1 MREKNTG
8 VSGVT
13 NRMEL
18 VQRLRN
24 NLVKSRLTS
33 MVLGIV
39 VAILVVTVTI
49 LAKELKDAKQMINH
63 YSELEITL
71 NHEINE
77 LKEEVKESK
86 ASNSFKDKI
95 EAAMNIEDTVR
106 EAVSDIKYTTNMLKH
121 KTKSGRCITTDL
133 KATNYVLDKSTGE
146 VVKVIENKQNIF
158 VVYRAN
164 KKAANELEK
173 ELTKE
178 YYNGLERYRDVIDD
192 HDNTLLVKHEKR

>member
-33 MVLGIV
+33 MVLGIA
-39 VAILVVTVTI
+39 VAILVVTVAI
-49 LAKELKDAKQMINH
+49 LAKELKDDKQMINH
-63 YSELEITL
+63 YSELEIAL

-106 EAVSDIKYTTNMLKH
+106 EAVSDIK
-121 KTKSGRCITTDL
+121 
-133 KATNYVLDKSTGE
+133 
-146 VVKVIENKQNIF
+146 
-158 VVYRAN
+158 
-164 KKAANELEK
+164 
-173 ELTKE
+173 
-178 YYNGLERYRDVIDD
+178 
-192 HDNTLLVKHEKR
+192 

>member
-39 VAILVVTVTI
+39 VAILVATVAI

-63 YSELEITL
+63 YSELEIAL

-121 KTKSGRCITTDL
+121 KTKSGRYITTDL
-133 KATNYVLDKSTGE
+133 KVTNYVLDKSTGE
-146 VVKVIENKQNIF
+146 VVKVIENKHNIF
-158 VVYRAN
+158 VVYIAN

>member
-39 VAILVVTVTI
+39 VAILVVTVAI
-49 LAKELKDAKQMINH
+49 LAKELKDTKQMINN
-63 YSELEITL
+63 YSKLEITL

-77 LKEEVKESK
+77 LKV
-86 ASNSFKDKI
+86 
-95 EAAMNIEDTVR
+95 NIDDETQSTT
-106 EAVSDIKYTTNMLKH
+106 ATPVS
-121 KTKSGRCITTDL
+121 G
-133 KATNYVLDKSTGE
+133 
-146 VVKVIENKQNIF
+146 KVI
-158 VVYRAN
+158 VVDA
-164 KKAANELEK
+164 
-173 ELTKE
+173 
-178 YYNGLERYRDVIDD
+178 GHGVPDERS
-192 HDNTLLVKHEKR
+192 TE

>member
-39 VAILVVTVTI
+39 VAILVVTVAI
-49 LAKELKDAKQMINH
+49 LAKELKDDKQMINH
-63 YSELEITL
+63 YSELEIAL

-121 KTKSGRCITTDL
+121 KTKSGRYITTDL
-133 KATNYVLDKSTGE
+133 KVTNYVLDKSTGE
-146 VVKVIENKQNIF
+146 VVKVIENKHNIF
-158 VVYRAN
+158 VVYIAN
-164 KKAANELEK
+164 KKVAHELEK

>member
-49 LAKELKDAKQMINH
+49 LAKELKDA
-63 YSELEITL
+63 
-71 NHEINE
+71 INE

-121 KTKSGRCITTDL
+121 KTKSGRYITTDL
-133 KATNYVLDKSTGE
+133 KATNYVLDKSTGK
-146 VVKVIENKQNIF
+146 VVKVIENKHNIF
-158 VVYRAN
+158 VVYIAN